1 MELYIFLKFSSFFD
15 SGKHIIFA
23 RRRKNIVIRNLPVL
37 LTIFFYAESDP
48 DPVLVCPDPVLVC
61 PDPVLFCPD
70 PVLFCPDP
78 VFVCPDP
85 VFVCPDP
92 ISRNLG

>member
-1 MELYIFLKFSSFFD
+1 MELYIFLKFSSLFD

-23 RRRKNIVIRNLPVL
+23 RRRKNIVICNLPVL
-37 LTIFFYAESDP
+37 LTIFFNAESDP
-48 DPVLVCPDPVLVC
+48 DPVLVCPDPVLFG
-61 PDPVLFCPD
+61 PDPV
-70 PVLFCPDP
+70 P

-85 VFVCPDP
+85 VFVCPDL